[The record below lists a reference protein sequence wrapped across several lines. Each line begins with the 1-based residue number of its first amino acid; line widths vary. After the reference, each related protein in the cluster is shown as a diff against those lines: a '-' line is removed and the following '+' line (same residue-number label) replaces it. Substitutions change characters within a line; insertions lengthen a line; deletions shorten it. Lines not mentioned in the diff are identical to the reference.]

1 MSRFAVS
8 TTPMINRNNHVIIV
22 NYFILAVLCIVL
34 TGCVSVAPW
43 ERGNLAKTQ
52 MEVDP
57 YPLQSEIQSHN
68 YSSREAAP
76 SHKSSSGGG
85 GCGCY

>member
-1 MSRFAVS
+1 MVKNCSFFSMLKSSPV
-8 TTPMINRNNHVIIV
+8 TL
-22 NYFILAVLCIVL
+22 LALILCITL
-34 TGCVSVAPW
+34 TGCANVAPW
-43 ERGNLAKTQ
+43 ERGNLAQPQ
-52 MEVDP
+52 MELDP

-76 SHKSSSGGG
+76 SHKSTSGGG

>member
-1 MSRFAVS
+1 
-8 TTPMINRNNHVIIV
+8 MIKLNIRAIIARC
-22 NYFILAVLCIVL
+22 YIFIACIFL
-34 TGCVSVAPW
+34 TACVSVAPW

-52 MEVDP
+52 MEIDP
-57 YPLQSEIQSHN
+57 YPLQSEMQSHN

>member
-1 MSRFAVS
+1 MG
-8 TTPMINRNNHVIIV
+8 IGG
-22 NYFILAVLCIVL
+22 
-34 TGCVSVAPW
+34 TGCVNIAPW
-43 ERGNLAKTQ
+43 ERGNLAKPQ
-52 MEVDP
+52 MELDP
-57 YPLQSEIQSHN
+57 HPLQSELQSHN

>member
-1 MSRFAVS
+1 MVKNCSS
-8 TTPMINRNNHVIIV
+8 ISKLKILPVILQAL
-22 NYFILAVLCIVL
+22 ILSIVL
-34 TGCVSVAPW
+34 TGCANVAPW
-43 ERGNLAKTQ
+43 ERGNLAQPQ
-52 MEVDP
+52 MELDP

>member
-1 MSRFAVS
+1 MVAMTCEPHRILQAAYALVFLVS
-8 TTPMINRNNHVIIV
+8 
-22 NYFILAVLCIVL
+22 FGS
-34 TGCVSVAPW
+34 TGCVHVAVW
-43 ERGNLAKTQ
+43 ERGNLAKIQ
-52 MEVDP
+52 MDIDP
-57 YPLQSEIQSHN
+57 SPLQSEIQAHN

>member
-1 MSRFAVS
+1 MVFKSFSIS
-8 TTPMINRNNHVIIV
+8 TARSVWIGVLWIVIIG
-22 NYFILAVLCIVL
+22 LA
-34 TGCVSVAPW
+34 GCVNVAPW
-43 ERGNLAKTQ
+43 ERGNLAKPQ
-52 MEVDP
+52 MELDP
-57 YPLQSEIQSHN
+57 HPLQSEIQSHN

>member
-1 MSRFAVS
+1 MILRKIQYATVKLILLISVS
-8 TTPMINRNNHVIIV
+8 LM
-22 NYFILAVLCIVL
+22 
-34 TGCVSVAPW
+34 GCVNVAPW
-43 ERGNLAKTQ
+43 ERGNLAKPQ
-52 MEVDP
+52 MILDP

-76 SHKSSSGGG
+76 SHKSSAGGG

>member
-1 MSRFAVS
+1 MFVPIRMKLTRYATIALTVMMWFAL
-8 TTPMINRNNHVIIV
+8 P
-22 NYFILAVLCIVL
+22 
-34 TGCVSVAPW
+34 GCVHVAPW

-57 YPLQSEIQSHN
+57 HPLQTEIQSHN

-76 SHKSSSGGG
+76 SHKTSSGGG

>member
-1 MSRFAVS
+1 M
-8 TTPMINRNNHVIIV
+8 PMIRRNNRVIIASCL
-22 NYFILAVLCIVL
+22 ILAACAVLP
-34 TGCVSVAPW
+34 GCKSVAPW
-43 ERGNLAKTQ
+43 ERGNLAKMQ
-52 MEVDP
+52 MEIDP
-57 YPLQSEIQSHN
+57 HPLQSEIQSHN

>member
-1 MSRFAVS
+1 MLRMVAKNFVQN
-8 TTPMINRNNHVIIV
+8 PLLILFIV
-22 NYFILAVLCIVL
+22 ALVLL
-34 TGCVSVAPW
+34 TGCVHVAPW
-43 ERGNLAKTQ
+43 ERGILAKPQ
-52 MEVDP
+52 MDIDP
-57 YPLQSEIQSHN
+57 FPLQSEIQAHN

>member
-1 MSRFAVS
+1 M
-8 TTPMINRNNHVIIV
+8 
-22 NYFILAVLCIVL
+22 
-34 TGCVSVAPW
+34 SVAPW

-52 MEVDP
+52 MEIDP
-57 YPLQSEIQSHN
+57 YPLQSEMQSHN

>member
-1 MSRFAVS
+1 MSI
-8 TTPMINRNNHVIIV
+8 TPMIKRNIRAIIARCYIFSV
-22 NYFILAVLCIVL
+22 CIFL

-52 MEVDP
+52 MEIDP
-57 YPLQSEIQSHN
+57 YPLQSEMQSHN

>member
-1 MSRFAVS
+1 MLN
-8 TTPMINRNNHVIIV
+8 TV
-22 NYFILAVLCIVL
+22 NIGLLLATIFFCFFL
-34 TGCVSVAPW
+34 TGCVNVAVW
-43 ERGNLAKTQ
+43 ERGNLAKAS
-52 MEVDP
+52 MEIDP
-57 YPLQSEIQSHN
+57 NPLQSDFQAHN

>member
-1 MSRFAVS
+1 MVKNCSS
-8 TTPMINRNNHVIIV
+8 LSKLKILPVILQALILSIV
-22 NYFILAVLCIVL
+22 F
-34 TGCVSVAPW
+34 TGCANVAPW
-43 ERGNLAKTQ
+43 ERGNLAQPQ
-52 MEVDP
+52 MELEP

-76 SHKSSSGGG
+76 SHKSTSGGG

>member
-1 MSRFAVS
+1 MSSRSFFLAKKCF
-8 TTPMINRNNHVIIV
+8 NK
-22 NYFILAVLCIVL
+22 ILLTGSLFLTL
-34 TGCVSVAPW
+34 TGCVSIAPW
-43 ERGNLAKTQ
+43 ERGNLAKPQ
-52 MEVDP
+52 MELDP